1 MEFTAETQRR
11 GEKQEE
17 KLFPPRFRASGEYA
31 VPAATIP
38 LDNSCYN
45 EYIEIVSSKLAAEI
59 RQKKPF
65 ALLEEEAA
73 LNLVRTHEFLQQR
86 QADFFKQFQLTPT
99 QYNILRILRGAGKA
113 GVTCS
118 QAAER
123 MVTADPDI
131 TRLLDRL
138 EARQLIERQR
148 STEDRR
154 VVISRITAQGIALLK
169 EIDLPLAEFHKRQLG
184 HIGKERLAQ
193 WIEIL
198 ESIRET

>member
-1 MEFTAETQRR
+1 
-11 GEKQEE
+11 
-17 KLFPPRFRASGEYA
+17 
-31 VPAATIP
+31 
-38 LDNSCYN
+38 
-45 EYIEIVSSKLAAEI
+45 VSSRLAAEI

-73 LNLVRTHEFLQQR
+73 LNLVRTHEFLEQR
-86 QADFFKQFQLTPT
+86 QTDFFKRFQLTPT

-123 MVTADPDI
+123 MVAADPDI

-148 STEDRR
+148 GSQDRR
-154 VVISRITAQGIALLK
+154 VVISRITTQGTALLK
-169 EIDLPLAEFHKRQLG
+169 EIDRPLADFHKAQLG
-184 HIGKERLAQ
+184 PIGKERLTQ
-193 WIEIL
+193 LIEIL
-198 ESIRET
+198 ESIREA

>member
-1 MEFTAETQRR
+1 M
-11 GEKQEE
+11 
-17 KLFPPRFRASGEYA
+17 PNS
-31 VPAATIP
+31 P

-45 EYIEIVSSKLAAEI
+45 EYIELVTSRLAAEI
-59 RQKKPF
+59 HQKKPF
-65 ALLEEEAA
+65 ALPEEEAV

-86 QADFFKQFQLTPT
+86 LTGFFKRFQLTPT

-123 MVTADPDI
+123 MVAADPDI

-138 EARQLIERQR
+138 EARQLIQRERGSQ
-148 STEDRR
+148 DRR
-154 VVISRITAQGIALLK
+154 VVISRITAQGVALLK
-169 EIDLPLAEFHKRQLG
+169 EIDRPLGDFHKAHLG
-184 HIGKERLAQ
+184 RLGKERLMQ
-193 WIEIL
+193 LIEIL